1 MCTPRPLGKS
11 GTDRA
16 ESIRRIPQRGVI
28 ATAWPKSQSRFRKEK
43 AALTNM
49 PPRVL
54 KTRTVLLFSDL
65 AHSVVAA
72 LCAAMSSALSDAMLT
87 THALHRSKPDAA
99 PGLDATPTH
108 QHHIQAAS
116 YVLFMVPR
124 QKRRNLF
131 QPNLPETSFRIQRE
145 QPS

>member
-65 AHSVVAA
+65 AQFGIPPFHRFGDLASAA
-72 LCAAMSSALSDAMLT
+72 LILRFFLREAVAWFPPSRWLVVEGWWLSW
-87 THALHRSKPDAA
+87 
-99 PGLDATPTH
+99 
-108 QHHIQAAS
+108 
-116 YVLFMVPR
+116 
-124 QKRRNLF
+124 
-131 QPNLPETSFRIQRE
+131 
-145 QPS
+145 

>member
-65 AHSVVAA
+65 AQFGIPPFHRFGDLASGFSAHPSFLLARGRSLVS
-72 LCAAMSSALSDAMLT
+72 SSAL
-87 THALHRSKPDAA
+87 
-99 PGLDATPTH
+99 
-108 QHHIQAAS
+108 
-116 YVLFMVPR
+116 V
-124 QKRRNLF
+124 N
-131 QPNLPETSFRIQRE
+131 
-145 QPS
+145 